1 MVAKLPDSRKNTD
14 RLLTSDKVVK
24 LEEEISHHISELTSA
39 NKRLKRKIFD
49 LYTIFEI
56 SRHLNSVLDTESL
69 LDGIIL
75 TIIGQMGVSGCAIF
89 TYGLDESAMLLA
101 KTKGLTL
108 EDKRKY
114 SIPADSTLFSATTE
128 TPNTAYHISEL
139 EEKFPRAKSEINLLK
154 SIDIELVVPMS
165 LKNRICGLLV
175 VTEKIAKTPFLEDDK
190 DFLAILANQL
200 SVAVENARLFES
212 EKDAYH
218 KLAQT
223 QRQLLETEKLAALGQ
238 LSARVAHEVNNPLG
252 IIKNYLEILLQTAG
266 GSEQMVN
273 YVNIL
278 KEEVNRIAG
287 IVRQL
292 LDFYHPH
299 SIEKGEVKVNKV
311 LDEIIN
317 LVSIQL
323 ESKKINVVREY
334 GNNLPDVWASA
345 EQLKQVFL
353 NLIMN
358 ARDFML
364 DGGDIII
371 NANLL
376 KDWIYIDFADS
387 GVGID
392 PEGLSKVFEPFYTTK
407 KDGQGTG
414 LGLSVCYGIIQNH
427 GGNITAKNR
436 QEGGAVFTI
445 KLPVYH
451 GENNRES

>member
-1 MVAKLPDSRKNTD
+1 MADSKKNSD
-14 RLLTSDKVVK
+14 SLVTSDKVVK

-108 EDKRKY
+108 DPNCEY
-114 SIPADSTLFSATTE
+114 SIPADSPLFAATAE
-128 TPNTAYHISEL
+128 TPNTTYHINDL
-139 EEKFPRAKSEINLLK
+139 EKKMPQAQTEIDLLK
-154 SIDIELVVPMS
+154 SLDIELVVPMS

-175 VTEKIAKTPFLEDDK
+175 VTEKIAKTPFFEDDK

-218 KLAQT
+218 QLAQA
-223 QRQLLETEKLAALGQ
+223 QRQLMDTEKLAALGQ

-252 IIKNYLEILLQTAG
+252 IIKNYLELLLQSSGNADQT
-266 GSEQMVN
+266 VN
-273 YVNIL
+273 YVTIL

-299 SIEKGEVKVNKV
+299 SIEKGEVQLTRV
-311 LDEIIN
+311 LDDIIK
-317 LVSIQL
+317 LVAIQL
-323 ESKKINVVREY
+323 KSKKIKILKEY
-334 GNNLPDVWASA
+334 ADSVPDVWAST

-358 ARDFML
+358 SRDFMP
-364 DGGDIII
+364 DGGELIIS
-371 NANLL
+371 ANMVD
-376 KDWIYIDFADS
+376 DWIYIDFADS
-387 GVGID
+387 GIGIEQD
-392 PEGLSKVFEPFYTTK
+392 SLSKVFEPFYTTK
-407 KDGQGTG
+407 KDGEGTG

-427 GGNITAKNR
+427 GGIITVKNR
-436 QEGGAVFTI
+436 QEDGAVFTI

-451 GENNRES
+451 GKENS